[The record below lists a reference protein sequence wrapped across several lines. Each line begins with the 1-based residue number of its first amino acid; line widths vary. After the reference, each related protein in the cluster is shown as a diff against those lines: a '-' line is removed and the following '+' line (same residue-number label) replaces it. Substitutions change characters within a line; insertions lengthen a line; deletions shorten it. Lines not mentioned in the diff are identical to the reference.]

1 VSPEEGQAKYVYGV
15 VRASV
20 AGELKA
26 AGIHDRPLDVV
37 CLDELGAVT
46 SDIEADPLEAG
57 RDELLAHAHA
67 LEDAFAH
74 GPVLPMQFGIV
85 MAGEKAVRDELLAEH
100 REELVAQLDELEG
113 KVEVNVKGIYDEA
126 RILAEVVAEDRRI
139 AALRERISG
148 ASEAATYPERIEL
161 GELVSAALEAKR
173 EVDAEAI
180 IARLA
185 PHAISL
191 DIGPAVHERMAVSC
205 SFLIDTRQ
213 LETFDRELDAV
224 GDEQGGRITFKYTGP
239 LPPHSFVELALEA

>member
-1 VSPEEGQAKYVYGV
+1 VTANESEAKYVYGV

-26 AGIHDRPLDVV
+26 TGIGERPLDVI

-85 MAGEKAVRDELLAEH
+85 MAGEEAVRDELLAEH
-100 REELVAQLDELEG
+100 REELVAQLDELDG

-126 RILAEVVAEDRRI
+126 RILAEVVAEDKRI
-139 AALRERISG
+139 AALREGISG

-161 GELVSAALEAKR
+161 GERVSAALETKR
-173 EVDAEAI
+173 EVDSEAI
-180 IARLA
+180 TARLA
-185 PHAISL
+185 PHAVAI
-191 DIGPAVHERMAVSC
+191 DVGDPVHERMAVSC
-205 SFLIDTRQ
+205 SFLVDETQ
-213 LETFDRELDAV
+213 LERFDRELDAI
-224 GDEQGGRITFKYTGP
+224 GDEQGGRIRFKYTGP